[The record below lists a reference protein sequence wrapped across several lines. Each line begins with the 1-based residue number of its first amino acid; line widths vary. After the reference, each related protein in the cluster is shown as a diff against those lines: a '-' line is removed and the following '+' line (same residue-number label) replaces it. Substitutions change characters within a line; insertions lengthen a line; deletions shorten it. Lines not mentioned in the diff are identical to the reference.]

1 MAYCLC
7 ELFIWSLKNQYAIP
21 DHMVGCHVYHDKG
34 EQVSAQEHPYYEEKQ
49 TYTEGRDMTWSP
61 RNKRPE
67 RLRDNIKEVEDLLTE
82 HRCLQVRWRSRQVL
96 QLVLSNGCI
105 ISVMVCGHSGDVEK
119 IFIDKSMVGKLS
131 SEAVCDVFLT
141 DQYMVACHA
150 DQPRV
155 DYAHFTRR
163 PPIMEAARRL
173 DKLSTW
179 EPKVI
184 QLDIPG
190 PKGRRLE
197 RQFSSN
203 IHQDMLLLWFSVA
216 SSEPWPWTPMSS
228 EVERANLIV
237 LSVNG
242 PFIEV
247 LTHGRTECDPVYA
260 GFSCI
265 QPHKLY
271 TVEQSAGARGDVTA
285 RACVMEI
292 VHSKMQKVAVVT
304 IPLKGGVTC
313 QARNPAEDKLLLGC
327 SDASLVMYDQ
337 RKKVTLF
344 TRAAVLPTSLA
355 WHPGGTI
362 VFAAS
367 SRGDIQVF
375 DMALTPLRVQFATED
390 PEPER
395 FLKIS
400 RLFRTSMSL
409 KSMDW
414 CLFDPQSSECVTDYM
429 DAMFLTFDRGPPAL
443 LLLQLGVV
451 SRERL
456 SPGELTREYLK
467 AGQLDQAVSLL
478 SALSWDTDGSTCYSC
493 LSAIVNFLLRQPLN
507 ADREAQLEA
516 ALATFYAPKPAVSE
530 VTIMEYRD
538 PISRLARR
546 FFHHLLR
553 YARFDKAFLLAV
565 DIGARD
571 LFMDLHYMAQ
581 DKGETALAEVAKR
594 KAQQAHA
601 EAIDT
606 LDLLDNGLVL
616 DNGYPRHHGDQADGR
631 QPHLE
636 ENIVDQ
642 LPLSRQ
648 HPWQQEYY
656 SSQGE
661 RGLCPTTSGRVKGQD
676 RTKPLSSVA
685 VTFNNGDYASIGDMD
700 VGGDL
705 ISDYTAA
712 LMAPPHPPPPPQG
725 PPTHPHPQGEEE
737 GDGASGNVKVI
748 HFGIV

>member
-1 MAYCLC
+1 M
-7 ELFIWSLKNQYAIP
+7 FIMIKVNKVSVHYL
-21 DHMVGCHVYHDKG
+21 VGCHVYHDKG
-34 EQVSAQEHPYYEEKQ
+34 EQASAQEHPYHEERQ
-49 TYTEGRDMTWSP
+49 QYTEGRDMIWSP

-67 RLRDNIKEVEDLLTE
+67 RLRDSIKEVEDLLAQY
-82 HRCLQVRWRSRQVL
+82 RCVQVRWRSRQLL
-96 QLVLSNGCI
+96 QMVLSNGCI
-105 ISVMVCGHSGDVEK
+105 VSMMMCGHSGDVEK
-119 IFIDKSMVGKLS
+119 IFIDKSLVGKFTC
-131 SEAVCDVFLT
+131 ETVCDAVLT
-141 DQYMVACHA
+141 DQYMVVCHA
-150 DQPRV
+150 DSPRV
-155 DYAHFTRR
+155 EYAHFTRR
-163 PPIMEAARRL
+163 PPIMEAAKRL

-179 EPKVI
+179 EPKVT

-197 RQFSSN
+197 RKFSTN

-216 SSEPWPWTPMSS
+216 SNEPWPWTPMSS

-247 LTHGRTECDPVYA
+247 LTHTKTECDPVCA
-260 GFSCI
+260 GFSGI
-265 QPHKLY
+265 QPHKMF
-271 TVEQSAGARGDVTA
+271 TVEQSVGARGDVTA
-285 RACVMEI
+285 RACILEI
-292 VHSKMQKVAVVT
+292 IRGKIQTAAVVT
-304 IPLKGGVTC
+304 IPLKGTVEC

-337 RKKVTLF
+337 YKKVTLI
-344 TRAAVLPTSLA
+344 TRAAVLPSSLA

-375 DMALTPLRVQFATED
+375 DMALTPLRVQFVTED
-390 PEPER
+390 PEPEK

-409 KSMDW
+409 KSIDW
-414 CLFDPQSSECVTDYM
+414 CMFDPQSSEYVTDYM

-443 LLLQLGVV
+443 LMLHLGAV
-451 SRERL
+451 SRDRF
-456 SPGELTREYLK
+456 SPVELTREYIK
-467 AGQLDQAVSLL
+467 TKQVDEAVCLL
-478 SALSWDTDGSTCYSC
+478 SSQNWDSDGATCYSC
-493 LSAIVNFLLRQPLN
+493 LSAIVNHLLRQPLN

-516 ALATFYAPKPAVSE
+516 ALATFYAPKPPMSE
-530 VTIMEYRD
+530 VTIVEYRD

-594 KAQQAHA
+594 KAEQADA
-601 EAIDT
+601 ESLDT
-606 LDLLDNGLVL
+606 LDLLDDRLAL
-616 DNGYPRHHGDQADGR
+616 DNGFYGHHDNHTVGQQAEV
-631 QPHLE
+631 E

-656 SSQGE
+656 SQGE
-661 RGLCPTTSGRVKGQD
+661 RSHSSATSHRGRGQG
-676 RTKPLSSVA
+676 RGSSSG
-685 VTFNNGDYASIGDMD
+685 VTFHNSEYASIDDFAM
-700 VGGDL
+700 GGDL

-712 LMAPPHPPPPPQG
+712 LMGPTTRQTHQHGAGPQE
-725 PPTHPHPQGEEE
+725 HEEE
-737 GDGASGNVKVI
+737 ESGDGSSGNVKVI